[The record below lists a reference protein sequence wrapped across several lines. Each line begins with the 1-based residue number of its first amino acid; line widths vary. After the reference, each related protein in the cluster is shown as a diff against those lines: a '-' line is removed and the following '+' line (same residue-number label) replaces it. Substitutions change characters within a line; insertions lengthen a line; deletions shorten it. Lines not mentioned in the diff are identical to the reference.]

1 MNINEMWQ
9 RLAQH
14 QSYADQR
21 GYGEAW
27 AKMCAERTK
36 YSANFAARQAAHQ
49 GHGHAAHAA
58 ETARDTVAA
67 AEETAE
73 YAIQWIEVSEEEY
86 DPEE

>member
-1 MNINEMWQ
+1 MTLDEMWV

-14 QSYADQR
+14 QPFADAR

-27 AKMCAERTK
+27 AKMCEERTK

-58 ETARDTVAA
+58 ETARVTVVT

-73 YAIQWIEVSEEEY
+73 YAIQWIQKSEGKNN
-86 DPEE
+86 DT